1 MRYSLDYRPG
11 GADRIGG
18 ITPCV
23 TISEAVMMEAREAA
37 ELAPSL
43 QIRPATADDESILRR
58 LAQRLAETGMPC
70 WRDQAKMMAFY
81 ERSIE
86 QIVRSAAQ
94 RHHHELVLVAEAAVD
109 GVLGFIHL
117 LGDRS
122 GLTGEPQGYVSALAV
137 AADAE
142 GQGVGK
148 ALLAAAEAWA
158 RKRGFQHLTLDT
170 FGANV
175 RAREFY
181 AWLGFQEETL
191 KLVKVL

>member
-1 MRYSLDYRPG
+1 MDA
-11 GADRIGG
+11 ADAG
-18 ITPCV
+18 
-23 TISEAVMMEAREAA
+23 S
-37 ELAPSL
+37 SL

-58 LAQRLAETGMPC
+58 LAQRLAETGIPS
-70 WRDQAKMMAFY
+70 WRDPAKMLAFH
-81 ERSIE
+81 ERSVE

-94 RHHHELVLVAEAAVD
+94 RHHHELVLVAEAAVE
-109 GVLGFIHL
+109 GVLGFVHL

-137 AADAE
+137 AAEAE

-158 RKRGFQHLTLDT
+158 RKRGFQVLTLDT
-170 FGANV
+170 FGANI

-191 KLVKVL
+191 KMVKVL